1 MAASRALA
9 AFVFLCS
16 FNTAFA
22 VCTPSLATDSFIQH
36 DLGASYCELCG
47 VGEMRVR
54 VSNPRSSDNLSDIV
68 VVENLGTSGLTYVPN
83 STSFVG
89 FNVTAPTPFE
99 PVVSGVNG
107 RTLTWTFPPGFVLQG
122 QPGVGSQEEIEIR
135 YQVRRDYPSLN
146 EQDLVLA
153 NRTITASVQFTP
165 SCEITVPYT
174 DSDTDELPIRQA
186 VPFVTKQGR
195 NVDAGQGGYS
205 DPVYGNIND
214 DVIWRIQ
221 VENRGLANMQD
232 LRIDDVMGTG
242 NFDINYACPT
252 TATALAVANN
262 NGVAPGGSTCIAV
275 AAGNSLPNFAVDDPF
290 GNPGNDEP
298 GAYVDAPA
306 NSQADIF
313 LVGKITTSCVG
324 PRTNT
329 VSNVQWG
336 CEVDAPDGG
345 ITVPA
350 TTGGSLPTYRVTDSA
365 VLSNV
370 ATTSGLTV
378 QQLVTGTNTSQPVG
392 SKGTVRLIIRN
403 QTGGTVKNLKLRDI
417 LPVEYVVDSTFTPTA
432 SMAPAY
438 GSSYPGM
445 VDNIRWTNPVPGTF
459 PLTTTNPTVPLGNTA
474 PEFELSSCAVEP
486 CLPPLNVHPNYPDQF
501 NLMRHGD
508 VLTVTFRIVLIR
520 PQGYDL
526 TANLDVRE
534 EMPASTPPN
543 TDPTHVTQ
551 LTNQVFT
558 EFEELCSPGVIRN
571 PSSYPLVSTTI
582 PANPEDLDVDIVG
595 TDLIFI
601 LTNNPAQRLPLTVS
615 LANRGGHDARDFE
628 TYVSF
633 GQSMSVVTVP
643 SGCSATSNPPLLPP
657 WRLPVPPPAT
667 ASVYRCTQAVLGAG
681 ATQLYTFEV
690 IKNTAAGVADDLSF
704 RADVIGEIT
713 LSNGTRLWFPTPTT
727 RADGVLDRANNY
739 SLDGIRARVI
749 GFNLLKSQS
758 PPGYCTENNIPL
770 PALPDRLIQIGEE
783 CTFHIDT
790 GGWFGFQTP
799 GFTYIAVQDIQV
811 VDQMPDG
818 QGYLSS
824 TDPLAVG
831 ASTSAIKGVTLNPA
845 GLSPLNEGW
854 IDWRFNRV
862 VPGERITVKD
872 EWFRVDTTSRLL
884 NDPIDT
890 VAAPNQH
897 AALSTNVLNS
907 YFQAVYR
914 NPTTSAE
921 EIYNLGPNTVGYPRA
936 LERTVSLTVT
946 EPRILVTKAVC
957 NEALYGVGIA
967 CSNFVPLAN
976 DGDARNFYIYRVTLT
991 NEANSSSVAR
1001 APAYDVTATDIL
1013 DPSDLAF
1020 VVPFSSDG
1028 LDNDGDGLIDAA
1040 DAAGEGAISDNV
1052 VKNTVPATLTF
1063 SYTHSNPLLRLNAGQ
1078 SINLYYRV
1086 DFDDDA
1092 APRQQF
1098 VNSVTARY
1106 DSLANAFGSQTT
1118 PQRPNSDIG
1127 GARLQTSAVAT
1138 STVQIIPV
1146 VTQPKAVTRLSNT
1159 ALAGSSPQPVSI
1171 GEELEYQIVTSLP
1184 VALLRSFVVRDE
1196 LPAGIRCTDAPV
1208 VNLSAAP
1215 YSSAGFVPGGS
1226 FTPTCTNNLVVWN
1239 FGDQRVTQGTTSN
1252 RYDFAIRFIARVDN
1266 TAGNNNS
1273 DLIRNGGAS
1282 TNVTASY
1289 IDQAGTPVVISV
1301 AESAIVV
1308 REPAIAL
1315 TKAFSVANADASD
1328 VLTVTVTATN
1338 TGTATA
1344 YNLRVLDDL
1353 AAVAN
1358 LTYLGNVSGL
1368 DPPDNVDT
1376 TTLGANRPIFSWNS
1390 TNPKFATA
1398 PGVTRSFTFR
1408 VRVEPGVQPQ
1418 EILNNTL
1425 QARWTSLPAQT
1436 TALNSTGLIG
1446 TDGSSTGMRIGALPN
1461 AGDPINDY
1469 ETTATAA
1476 ATVPALTTTKTD
1488 LSPTVV
1494 PTIGAYKQFQ
1504 IEILLPEGVSNG
1516 VRVSDNLAASSISYA
1531 LAHNATYDITYS
1543 FVGIATINGQV
1554 PSEAAFAPLPAVP
1567 NDNTTGTVVWNIGT
1581 VVTTTENDTATNAIT
1596 PAIRINYYARVN
1608 NDLVTDAG
1616 DALQN
1621 TIGVSYTHGETGATQ
1636 TVNAAAP
1643 VITVVEPLLSLAKT
1657 VSNVT
1662 SPGNA
1667 PVVGDTLE
1675 YQVVLTNAGTATAF
1689 DINIVDTP
1697 ATSVVRDTSFTPTAT
1712 INTVAV
1718 TGFVSTP
1725 TAGPGGTLIWGRGNA
1740 DGTLD
1745 VPVGATLVLTY
1756 RITVQSV
1763 PGPSGVIDNGV
1774 SADWTSLNAVNADER
1789 TGAGCP
1795 TITAPNDY
1803 CAGPVIATTTGIQPL
1818 RFEKIVFNVTTGQG
1832 QPASPTLL
1840 AARPGD
1846 LLRYTITLQ
1855 NRSNRPLAGL
1865 NLTDELDRLNAT
1877 AMFQSLI
1884 MPIAIT
1890 GGGGT
1895 NFSSASGGAKASG
1908 LVDVRNIS
1916 LAAAGGADTVTIVF
1930 ETQLRPVLPNSTLVV
1945 DQAQVFIATGGN
1957 LLAVSDDPI
1966 LNGAANPAIF
1976 GDEEPTSV
1984 RITSAPFFDLRK
1996 ISDDISGD
2004 PAILNPGDTLRYTI
2018 TVKNIGGENATGAT
2032 FRDLIPANTTYVA
2045 GSATLNGVLVPDPS
2059 PGVSPFESNFPI
2071 NAPENPTSGAMRADA
2086 GATTANVATIRFNV
2100 TINTNVVNGTFI
2112 SNQGFVNGLGTGTS
2126 GNPQPI
2132 PEEPSDDPATAAI
2145 NDPTLDV
2152 VGDAAFIYTH
2162 KIVALQVDNG
2172 TLGQVD
2178 PGDVLRYTFTI
2189 RNLGAL
2195 PATGVTLAD
2204 NLPNNTTYVANSF
2217 QLDGIVIPGAFPPL
2231 PPGGVAISSSDLTP
2245 PLPLSGAGTLSP
2257 AGTAIAIF
2265 DTQVNAG
2272 TPTGTLISNQGTVT
2286 SNELGPQL
2294 TDADGTP
2301 ANGYQPTLVV
2311 VGNAQRLV
2319 INKQVAVVGGGPA
2332 IVGAVLE
2339 HVVQVRNIST
2349 VAVGSVLIT
2358 DNLPISPQFTLSY
2371 VAGSGALNG
2380 SATGVTMGA
2389 ASISANYGTTYG
2401 SLAAGATAE
2410 LRYRVNI
2417 VSGTTGATITN
2428 TATVTWGSP
2437 TQSAS
2442 ASAAIVIGAVVGN
2455 ALLTG
2460 AAWHDANFDNVA
2472 DSTELLLAGWSV
2484 QVLRYNTSP
2493 VTAPVLIGATLTN
2506 ASGVYQVVVP
2516 ANVGTTFRYTLR
2528 FRAPGAGASTA
2539 LLGLAHSASTVPAP
2553 PASPGTLPFTDG
2565 LQQISDIEVDAAYVP
2580 NLNMPIDPDGVVYNA
2595 VLRTPLAGMVLTLA
2609 RTPVAPATPVSLP
2622 ASCFDDPV
2630 QQGQVT
2636 LASGYYKFDLNFSD
2650 ALCPAGADYL
2660 VQVAPPSTAYAT
2672 PPSALILPASSAT
2685 TAAYSV
2691 PVCSADAIAPAPPAG
2706 YCEAVTSAF
2715 APPLSVPS
2723 PSLGTIYYLNATFS
2737 NSGIPRASQLFNNHI
2752 PVDPQLAAAV
2762 TVSKTTPLINVMRA
2776 QLVPYTITVRNI
2788 LQGTIP
2794 NLTIVDTLPPGF
2806 KYVVGSAK
2814 LAGVA
2819 TEPVLSGRQVRW
2831 GNITLLGETTYT
2843 LKLLLVVGAG
2853 VSEGEYVNRVQVVTS
2868 GLSTNSSA
2876 EATATVRVVPDP
2888 TFDCT
2893 DVIGKVFDDANAN
2906 GYQDSGEQ
2914 GLAGVR
2920 IVSARGLIAKTDQH
2934 GRYHITCALVPNEAR
2949 GSNYILKLDDRTLPS
2964 GYRIMTENPL
2974 VKRATRGK
2982 MIKFNFGAT
2991 LHRVVRLDIANA
3003 VFEPGTTELRP
3014 QWKPRIDM
3022 LLAEL
3027 RKAPSV
3033 LRLSY
3038 LGDVEDQGLVTR
3050 RLAAVQQTL
3059 TSLWKAENRSYPLTI
3074 ETEIYWRR
3082 GAPPPKRKA
3091 LNND

>member
-1 MAASRALA
+1 MLA
-9 AFVFLCS
+9 AFVFLWP
-16 FNTAFA
+16 FNAA
-22 VCTPSLATDSFIQH
+22 LALCTPGLGVNSYIQH

-47 VGEMRVR
+47 VGEVRVR
-54 VSNPRSSDNLSDIV
+54 VSNLRGSGDNLGDIV

-89 FNVTAPTPFE
+89 FNISPPAPFE
-99 PVVSGVNG
+99 PVVSGING
-107 RTLTWTFPPGFVLQG
+107 RTLTWTFPSSFVLQG
-122 QPGVGSQEEIEIR
+122 QPGVGNQEEIEIR
-135 YQVRRDYPSLN
+135 YQVRRHVSLN
-146 EQDLVLA
+146 EEGLTLV

-165 SCEITVPYT
+165 SCEVTIPYT

-186 VPFVTKQGR
+186 VPYVTKQGR

-214 DVIWRIQ
+214 DVIWRIR
-221 VENRGLANMQD
+221 VENRGLADMQD

-262 NGVAPGGSTCIAV
+262 NGVAPGGSTCITV
-275 AAGNSLPNFAVDDPF
+275 APGNSLPNFAVDDPF

-350 TTGGSLPTYRVTDSA
+350 TSGGSLPTYRVTDAA

-370 ATTSGLTV
+370 ATTSGLSV

-417 LPVEYVVDSTFTPTA
+417 LPVEYVVDSTFTPTV

-438 GSSYPGM
+438 GSGYAGM
-445 VDNIRWTNPVPGTF
+445 TDNIIWTNPAANTF
-459 PLTTTNPTVPLGNTA
+459 PLTTTNPALPLSNTA
-474 PEFELSSCAVEP
+474 PEFTLTSTGCSLATCGSSD
-486 CLPPLNVHPNYPDQF
+486 VHPNYADQF

-508 VLTVTFRIVLIR
+508 VLTVTFRIILIR

-526 TANLDVRE
+526 TANLDVRVE
-534 EMPASTPPN
+534 EPTSTPPN

-551 LTNQVFT
+551 LTNQVYT
-558 EFEELCSPGVIRN
+558 EFEEFCSPGVIRN
-571 PSSYPLVSTTI
+571 PSTNPLVSTTI

-615 LANRGGHDARDFE
+615 LTNRGGHDARDFD

-643 SGCSATSNPPLLPP
+643 SGCSATGNPPLLPP

-667 ASVYRCTQAVLGAG
+667 ASIYRCTQAVLGAG

-690 IKNTAAGVADDLSF
+690 IKNTSAGVADDLSF

-713 LSNGTRLWFPTPTT
+713 LSNGTRLWFPTPTA
-727 RADGVLDRANNY
+727 RADGVLDRANDY

-749 GFNLLKSQS
+749 GFNLLKSQV
-758 PPGYCTENNIPL
+758 GTCTENNP
-770 PALPDRLIQIGEE
+770 PPGTPDQFVQIGEE
-783 CTFHIDT
+783 CSFHIDT

-811 VDQMPDG
+811 VDQMPNG
-818 QGYLSS
+818 QGYLRSTNPLVTSS
-824 TDPLAVG
+824 P
-831 ASTSAIKGVTLNPA
+831 AITGVSLNPA
-845 GLSPLNEGW
+845 GLAPLDEGS

-907 YFQAVYR
+907 YFQAIYF
-914 NPTTSAE
+914 NSTTNAE

-946 EPRILVTKAVC
+946 EPRILVTKMVC
-957 NEALYGVGIA
+957 NEALYGVGPS

-976 DGDARNFYIYRVTLT
+976 DGDARNSYVYRITLT
-991 NEANSSSVAR
+991 NEASSSGVAR

-1020 VVPFSSDG
+1020 VVPFGSDG
-1028 LDNDGDGLIDAA
+1028 LDNDGDGLIDAG
-1040 DAAGEGAISDNV
+1040 DVAGEGSISDNV
-1052 VKNTVPATLTF
+1052 VKNAVPATLTF
-1063 SYTHSNPLLRLNAGQ
+1063 SYTHSTPLLRINAGQ
-1078 SINLYYRV
+1078 SVNLYYRV

-1092 APRQQF
+1092 APLQQF
-1098 VNSVTARY
+1098 VNRVTARY
-1106 DSLANAFGSQTT
+1106 DSLENVSGNQTT

-1127 GARLQTSAVAT
+1127 GARVYTSAAAT

-1146 VTQPKAVTRLSNT
+1146 VTRPKAVIRLSNT

-1184 VALLRSFVVRDE
+1184 VALLRSFVVRDV
-1196 LPAGIRCTDAPV
+1196 LPAGIRCIDAPV

-1266 TAGNNNS
+1266 TTGNNNG
-1273 DLIRNGGAS
+1273 DLIRNGGTS
-1282 TNVTASY
+1282 TNVTANY

-1301 AESAIVV
+1301 GESAIVV
-1308 REPAIAL
+1308 REPVIAL
-1315 TKAFSVANADASD
+1315 TKAFSVINADASD
-1328 VLTVTVTATN
+1328 VLTITVTATN
-1338 TGTATA
+1338 SGTATA

-1376 TTLGANRPIFSWNS
+1376 TTLGANRPIFSWNPS
-1390 TNPKFATA
+1390 NPKFATA
-1398 PGVTRSFTFR
+1398 PGVTRSFTFT
-1408 VRVEPGVQPQ
+1408 VRVGSGVQPL
-1418 EILNNTL
+1418 EILDNTI
-1425 QARWTSLPAQT
+1425 QARWTSLPGQT
-1436 TALNSTGLIG
+1436 TALNGTGLIG
-1446 TDGSSTGMRIGALPN
+1446 ADGSSTGMRIGALPN

-1469 ETTATAA
+1469 ETTATAS

-1488 LSPTVV
+1488 LSPAVV
-1494 PTIGAYKQFQ
+1494 PTIGAYKQFR

-1516 VRVSDNLAASSISYA
+1516 VKVSDNLAASGIGYT
-1531 LAHNATYDITYS
+1531 LANNVTYGITYS
-1543 FVGIATINGQV
+1543 FVGIATINGQA
-1554 PSEAAFAPLPAVP
+1554 PSESAFAPPPPAP
-1567 NDNTTGTVVWNIGT
+1567 NDNTTGIAVWNIGS
-1581 VVTTTENDTATNAIT
+1581 VVTATENDTATNAIT
-1596 PAIRINYYARVN
+1596 PAIRINYYARVT

-1616 DALQN
+1616 DTLQN
-1621 TIGVSYTHGETGATQ
+1621 SVAVSYTHGETSLTQ
-1636 TVNAAAP
+1636 TVSATAP
-1643 VITVVEPLLSLAKT
+1643 AVTVVEPLLTLAKT
-1657 VSNVT
+1657 VSNIT
-1662 SPGNA
+1662 SAGNS
-1667 PVVGDTLE
+1667 PVVGDTLQ
-1675 YQVVLTNAGTATAF
+1675 YQVVLTNAGTAAAF

-1718 TGFVSTP
+1718 TGFVPTP
-1725 TAGPGGTLIWGRGNA
+1725 GAGPGGTLVWGRGNA

-1756 RITVQSV
+1756 RVTVQTL

-1774 SADWTSLNAVNADER
+1774 SADWTSLDAASPYER

-1803 CAGPVIATTTGIQPL
+1803 CVGPVIATTTGIQPL
-1818 RFEKIVFNVTTGQG
+1818 RFEKTVLNVTTGQG
-1832 QPASPTLL
+1832 QPASPGLLL
-1840 AARPGD
+1840 ASPGD
-1846 LLRYTITLQ
+1846 LLRYTLTLQ
-1855 NRSNRPLAGL
+1855 NSSNRPLTGL
-1865 NLTDELDRLNAT
+1865 QLTDELDRLNAT
-1877 AMFQSLI
+1877 ARFQSLI
-1884 MPIAIT
+1884 VPITIT

-1895 NFSSASGGAKASG
+1895 NFSSATGGAKASG

-1930 ETQLRPVLPNSTLVV
+1930 ETRLRPVLPNGTVV
-1945 DQAQVFIATGGN
+1945 MDQAQVFIATGGN

-1976 GDEEPTSV
+1976 GDEDPTSV
-1984 RITSAPFFDLRK
+1984 RVTSAPLFDVRK
-1996 ISDDISGD
+1996 VSDDITGN
-2004 PAILNPGDTLRYTI
+2004 PAILNAGDTLRYTI

-2032 FRDLIPANTTYVA
+2032 LRDLVPANTTYVA
-2045 GSATLNGVLVPDPS
+2045 GSATLNGVPVPDPS
-2059 PGVSPFESNFPI
+2059 PGVSAFESNFPI
-2071 NAPENPTSGAMRADA
+2071 NAPENTTPGVLRADA
-2086 GATTANVATIRFNV
+2086 GATTTNVATIIFNV
-2100 TINTNVVNGTFI
+2100 VINTNVVNGTFI
-2112 SNQGFVNGLGTGTS
+2112 SNQGFVNGLGTDNS
-2126 GNPQPI
+2126 GNPRPV

-2152 VGDAAFIYTH
+2152 VGDAPFIYTL
-2162 KIVALQVDNG
+2162 KTVALQVDNA
-2172 TLGQVD
+2172 TPGQVD
-2178 PGDVLRYTFTI
+2178 PGDVLRYTFSI

-2195 PATGVTLAD
+2195 PATGVTLVD

-2217 QLDGIVIPGAFPPL
+2217 RLNGIAIAGAFPPL
-2231 PPGGVAISSSDLTP
+2231 PAAGVAISSSDRTP
-2245 PLPLSGAGTLSP
+2245 PLPGPGAGTLSP
-2257 AGTAIAIF
+2257 AGTATAIF
-2265 DTQVNAG
+2265 DAQVNAG

-2311 VGNAQRLV
+2311 VGNAQQLV
-2319 INKQVAVVGGGPA
+2319 ITKQVAVVGGGAA

-2339 HVVQVRNIST
+2339 YVVQVRNIST
-2349 VAVGSVLIT
+2349 VAVDGVRIT
-2358 DNLPISPQFTLSY
+2358 DNLPTSAQFTLSY

-2380 SATGVTMGA
+2380 SATGVTMGV
-2389 ASISANYGTTYG
+2389 ASISANYAASYG
-2401 SLAAGATAE
+2401 NLPAGATAE

-2428 TATVTWGSP
+2428 TATVTWNTLSP
-2437 TQSAS
+2437 QSAS
-2442 ASAAIVIGAVVGN
+2442 ASASIVIGALVGN

-2460 AAWHDANFDNVA
+2460 TVWHDANFDKLTDPA
-2472 DSTELLLAGWSV
+2472 ERLLAGWSV
-2484 QVLRYNTSP
+2484 QVYRYNTSP

-2516 ANVGTTFRYTLR
+2516 ANLGTTFRYELR

-2539 LLGLAHSASTVPAP
+2539 LLGLAHSAFTVPAP
-2553 PASPGTLPFTDG
+2553 PAPPGTLPFTDG
-2565 LQQISDIEVDAAYVP
+2565 LQQISNIEVAAAYVP
-2580 NLNMPIDPDGVVYNA
+2580 NLNLPIAPDGVVYNA
-2595 VLRTPLAGMVLTLA
+2595 ILRNPVAGTVLTMV
-2609 RTPVAPATPVSLP
+2609 RTPVAPAAPVSLP
-2622 ASCFDDPV
+2622 ASCFDDPA

-2636 LASGYYKFDLNFSD
+2636 LVSGYYKFDLNFSD

-2660 VQVAPPSTAYAT
+2660 IQVAPPSAAYAT
-2672 PPSALILPASSAT
+2672 PPSALILPASSAA

-2691 PVCSADAIAPAPPAG
+2691 AACSADAIAPAPPVG
-2706 YCEAVTSAF
+2706 YCEAVSSEF
-2715 APPLSVPS
+2715 APPVSVPS
-2723 PSLGTIYYLNATFS
+2723 PSLGTTYYLNATFS
-2737 NSGIPRASQLFNNHI
+2737 NGGIPRASQLFNNHI
-2752 PVDPQLAAAV
+2752 PVDPRLAAAV
-2762 TVSKTTPLINVMRA
+2762 SVSKTTPLINVTRA
-2776 QLVPYTITVRNI
+2776 QLVPYTITLRNI

-2794 NLTIVDTLPPGF
+2794 NLAIVDTLPPGF
-2806 KYVVGSAK
+2806 KYVTGSAK

-2819 TEPVLSGRQVRW
+2819 TEPTLSGRQLRW
-2831 GNITLLGETTYT
+2831 GNITLLGETSYT

-2853 VSEGEYVNRVQVVTS
+2853 VSEGEYVNRVQVVTNGPGS
-2868 GLSTNSSA
+2868 NGST

-2893 DVIGKVFDDANAN
+2893 DVIGKVFDDVNAN

-2920 IVSARGLIAKTDQH
+2920 IVSARGLIAKTDQY
-2934 GRYHITCALVPNEAR
+2934 GRYHLTCALVPNEDR

-2964 GYRIMTENPL
+2964 GYRVVTENPL

-2982 MIKFNFGAT
+2982 MIKFNFGAA
-2991 LHRVVRLDIANA
+2991 LHRVVRLDIADA

-3014 QWKPRIDM
+3014 QWKPRIDI
-3022 LLAEL
+3022 LLTEL

-3038 LGDVEDQGLVTR
+3038 LGDVEDEALVMR
-3050 RLAAVQQTL
+3050 RLTALKQTL
-3059 TSLWKAENRSYPLTI
+3059 ANLWKAENRGYPLTI

-3091 LNND
+3091 LNNG